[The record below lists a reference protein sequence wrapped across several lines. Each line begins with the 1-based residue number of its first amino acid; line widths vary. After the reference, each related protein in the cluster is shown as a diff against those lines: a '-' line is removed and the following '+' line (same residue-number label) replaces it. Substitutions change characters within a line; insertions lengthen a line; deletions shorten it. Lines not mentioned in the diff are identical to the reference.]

1 MLYSTAA
8 EVAKWIR
15 ESKKATAAASS
26 VRLHGASSGSAQ
38 GGEDSESADGSGVMW
53 MEMNL
58 IVRNGSELAAT
69 TQMTTHSFRRGLDNG
84 MMNVSSVRM
93 GGV

>member
-1 MLYSTAA
+1 VCAFVVLVAAVSREARTAK
-8 EVAKWIR
+8 VQMK
-15 ESKKATAAASS
+15 
-26 VRLHGASSGSAQ
+26 V
-38 GGEDSESADGSGVMW
+38 GVMW
-53 MEMNL
+53 MKMNL

-84 MMNVSSVRM
+84 MMNASSARM